1 LRSSAQR
8 PLPFSTQSM
17 SNGSS
22 WRGSPKGTMDSL
34 KRTVTCRTALT
45 SPSGE
50 NNSMPASP
58 AWAAWL
64 AMQSSAQASRQ
75 NMFVI
80 TIPP

>member
-1 LRSSAQR
+1 
-8 PLPFSTQSM
+8 
-17 SNGSS
+17 
-22 WRGSPKGTMDSL
+22 MDSL